1 MGHLTSL
8 VVRIILQGSLFD
20 FDENWRVGPGGS
32 IYYTNSNEV
41 TGNQPW
47 QWTIPRFTDD
57 FPIKTSMA
65 RRSPCLVGGPNS
77 SHSGSKVWPL
87 RLPADML
94 GLGFFSS
101 SYQGAK
107 MSDAMKKYHGETRAT
122 YETINLTY
130 VNKPWEFM
138 EFGSLP
144 QVFGMSCRERIMID

>member
-57 FPIKTSMA
+57 FPIKTSIY
-65 RRSPCLVGGPNS
+65 RRFPATFDTASGNMS
-77 SHSGSKVWPL
+77 SGATSQLSG
-87 RLPADML
+87 
-94 GLGFFSS
+94 
-101 SYQGAK
+101 Q
-107 MSDAMKKYHGETRAT
+107 HG
-122 YETINLTY
+122 
-130 VNKPWEFM
+130 
-138 EFGSLP
+138 
-144 QVFGMSCRERIMID
+144 